1 MPEYSSTTI
10 TPSDGVQVPGMNGS
24 TSGNFLLSALRDFI
38 LASKGQANGL
48 ASLGSDGKLT
58 ASQLPDLADDVI
70 VVASY
75 ATLPAIGTAG
85 KIYITADNNKMYRWD
100 SDLATPDYVELSVD
114 LSAYA
119 TKAELA
125 AEESARE
132 SEDSNLKSAIQGN
145 TARIENLEQE
155 HGGYY
160 DVDVKSVYTVPS
172 GKAKNWA
179 VNVLRGVSRTRNQL
193 VGAGNATTLATY
205 NDGIFTINS
214 TIDSTRRAIK
224 TIPMTSGHKYLLCY
238 TIKSGSLTDIL
249 RLYSS
254 GYVDSFFGSVSKAWL
269 FDCTTT
275 GNYDINAVISE
286 STAINVSFTMTVT
299 DLTQYFNGSIPSDAD
314 TIAKI
319 QTNYPELLV
328 LSDYDTGTIVNTS
341 YEGVKSVGVN
351 IWDEE
356 YLGGKGLKTS
366 DGTVVDSTDRITCAD
381 YIPVKPSTW
390 YYFKFDSVASEEA
403 ICWYDANKTYISG
416 AWNTAFNNKEQSP
429 SNAYFMKFTR
439 YPSTSYT
446 SGIQISEVPTG
457 TPTTINT
464 TYHPH
469 MSDALTL
476 PTPVT
481 LKSAGAVHEEYDL
494 ETGEKTNP
502 LGIEDLSELEWTYV
516 SSDGGYYSATL
527 PNTINANPNML
538 CENYSIDNVA
548 VFNMGDKTMRT
559 IPNGIYVKD
568 SSGTPTGTLIYA
580 LATPDEPTQ
589 LTTVIDNFL
598 PTESGGTISSILT
611 DPVDDN
617 MNLGYL
623 NL

>member
-1 MPEYSSTTI
+1 M
-10 TPSDGVQVPGMNGS
+10 
-24 TSGNFLLSALRDFI
+24 
-38 LASKGQANGL
+38 
-48 ASLGSDGKLT
+48 
-58 ASQLPDLADDVI
+58 
-70 VVASY
+70 
-75 ATLPAIGTAG
+75 
-85 KIYITADNNKMYRWD
+85 
-100 SDLATPDYVELSVD
+100 
-114 LSAYA
+114 
-119 TKAELA
+119 
-125 AEESARE
+125 
-132 SEDSNLKSAIQGN
+132 
-145 TARIENLEQE
+145 
-155 HGGYY
+155 
-160 DVDVKSVYTVPS
+160 DVKSVYTVPS